1 LLRFLALSHGR
12 RADYVGPGAGR
23 QPPRLFCRRSDAA
36 IRVERELPP
45 LDRLTLGIRRTQQM
59 TLLSTLRARTQRGDV
74 AHTIFRYGPAAAAL
88 VYPLLLM
95 FLHRSGRQ
103 LVEATAASGKLSAG
117 LGVGIAAALVSCVPL
132 LSFFA
137 IWRSA
142 GEVRTR
148 RRAHLA
154 FAAPPLFTL
163 AGVLF
168 FLLGIPNGE
177 YAVWVVAWVGVLAY
191 AAWASPQAG
200 SASARRTGL
209 IRAAHGFSAAIIVVS
224 FLLWHLANHVLA
236 IQSLDQHKAAMD
248 VLRVWY
254 RSDVVQPI
262 LVALFAWQLV
272 SGLRLLW
279 AKLPSRGDIYSSIQ
293 TATAAYLAV
302 YIPSPLIAVFILGRW
317 FLAVDTTFAWA
328 SGAPTGL
335 LLDPW
340 NVRLIPHYSLAV
352 LFLIGHLAVGL
363 RTVLLSRGVRP
374 IIADR
379 VTWTICS
386 AGLAV
391 SLAITVAQLRV
402 RG

>member
-1 LLRFLALSHGR
+1 MTRPALQT
-12 RADYVGPGAGR
+12 P
-23 QPPRLFCRRSDAA
+23 
-36 IRVERELPP
+36 
-45 LDRLTLGIRRTQQM
+45 
-59 TLLSTLRARTQRGDV
+59 TQRSDV
-74 AHTIFRYGPAAAAL
+74 AHTIFQYGPAAAAL

-95 FLHRSGRQ
+95 FLHQSGRQ
-103 LVEATAASGKLSAG
+103 LVEATAAAGKLSAG
-117 LGVGIAAALVSCVPL
+117 LGVGIAATLVSCVPL
-132 LSFFA
+132 LGFVA
-137 IWRSA
+137 IWRSTDQ
-142 GEVRTR
+142 VRTR
-148 RRAHLA
+148 RLAHLA
-154 FAAPPLFTL
+154 FAAPPLFTV

-177 YAVWVVAWVGVLAY
+177 YAIWAVAWAGALAY
-191 AAWASPQAG
+191 AACASPQTR
-200 SASARRTGL
+200 SASARRTGW
-209 IRAAHGFSAAIIVVS
+209 IRVAHGLSAAIIVAT

-236 IQSLDQHKAAMD
+236 VRSLDQHKAVMD

-254 RSDVVQPI
+254 RSDLVQPI

-272 SGLRLLW
+272 SGLHLLW
-279 AKLPSRGDIYSSIQ
+279 AKLPSAGDIYSSIQ

-302 YIPSPLIAVFILGRW
+302 YIPSHLVAVFILGRW

-363 RTVLLSRGVRP
+363 RTVLLGHGVRP
-374 IIADR
+374 ISADR
-379 VTWTICS
+379 ATWTICS

-402 RG
+402 GG